1 MECIQHLIKE
11 DGFQRIFFEG
21 TSGKGAPMS
30 IWQLFFLGV
39 MVVLTPSML
48 VLGLMIKRLPTRQEV
63 PDSPEDGHTPN
74 GGKYRT

>member
-11 DGFQRIFFEG
+11 NGFKESSSRG
-21 TSGKGAPMS
+21 HLGKGEPMS

-48 VLGLMIKRLPTRQEV
+48 VLGLMIKRLPNGQEV
-63 PDSPEDGHTPN
+63 PDPPEDDDTPN